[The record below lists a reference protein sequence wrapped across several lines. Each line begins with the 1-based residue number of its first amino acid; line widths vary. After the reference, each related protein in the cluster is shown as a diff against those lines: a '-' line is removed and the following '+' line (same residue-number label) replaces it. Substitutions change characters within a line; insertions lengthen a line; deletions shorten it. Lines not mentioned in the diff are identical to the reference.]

1 MGLALVLA
9 VSAILNEDISQKPL
23 LGTIRKEEIQAIG
36 RFNCHWQLGFGNI
49 FFQKSIVSENSS
61 YGWWVRKQG
70 LTVWYHAK
78 KIGSDVKY

>member
-36 RFNCHWQLGFGNI
+36 RFNCH
-49 FFQKSIVSENSS
+49 
-61 YGWWVRKQG
+61 
-70 LTVWYHAK
+70 
-78 KIGSDVKY
+78 